1 MKNKFTARL
10 CIFMCLVLIVS
21 MFAACNIKDKSGD
34 ASLTT
39 LAPDDSWRPGNDGT
53 YEPVILSKV
62 ELAELVSEALG
73 EDAKDFNGDLNSLT
87 PEQIQK
93 VEDLAEDKG
102 LIIDKDDS
110 GNTVI
115 KKEEVPTTKLSQQEI
130 NEILTQAS
138 VKDPSN
144 ISKEELE
151 EISKIADDN
160 GMSVVTK
167 PNGGGIEIVKPVPT
181 TTQKATSAT
190 TKNNNATT
198 QAPAV
203 KTTTKPV
210 KTTTAKYVPPT
221 HGTVAPMGTTAA
233 PVPIAGSDWVAT
245 YGGSSNDIYTDN
257 TMTSDGGVVSVGAT
271 FSQEFK
277 GNNKGSIAA
286 IITKHNAKGKLVWKN
301 AFSGDNNVAFENVT
315 VLNDGSVIVVGYT
328 SATNFV
334 SDAEYKCK
342 GTIEGIIIKFN
353 AKGEKLWTKVIGGS
367 GDDFVYSVAST
378 PDGGFVIGGK
388 STSVDGDMKDL
399 GTQKIKAYIFKCDAN
414 GNIKWR
420 NALSGSKH
428 SSVESM
434 AVTSSGEIY
443 AAVACISGDG
453 EFAAIEGTKNA
464 RRCTVALKLNAS
476 GKILWSKAF
485 YETGVTDLYSVAL
498 ADDGGAVFAGHYS
511 SSAEGNKYTFKNI
524 YNGGTPGTYDGVMIK
539 VDAAGNQG
547 WMLPLI
553 GFESDFIMDIAKVSG
568 GYAVTG
574 YTAST
579 NRDFSISSKGNYDG
593 FIYTIT
599 NSGKAQNIYS
609 FGGSGADNTRAI
621 CSYGKAIY
629 VAGTTNSGD
638 VYFENCSPKGTEN
651 ACVGFVCRFEF
662 K

>member
-1 MKNKFTARL
+1 
-10 CIFMCLVLIVS
+10 MCLVLIVS
-21 MFAACNIKDKSGD
+21 MFAACNIKDKNGD

-53 YEPVILSKV
+53 YEPVVLSKV

-73 EDAKDFNGDLNSLT
+73 DDAKDFNGDLNSLT

-93 VEDLAEDKG
+93 VEDLAQDKG

-115 KKEEVPTTKLSQQEI
+115 KKEEVPTTKLSQQEV

-160 GMSVVTK
+160 GMAVVTK
-167 PNGGGIEIVKPVPT
+167 PDGSGIDIVKPVPT

-190 TKNNNATT
+190 TKANNDNT
-198 QAPAV
+198 QAPV
-203 KTTTKPV
+203 INTTTKPA
-210 KTTTAKYVPPT
+210 KTTTVKYVPPT
-221 HGTVAPMGTTAA
+221 HGPVAPVATTAA
-233 PVPIAGSDWVAT
+233 PVPMAASDWVAT
-245 YGGSSNDIYTDN
+245 YGGSSNDIYIDN
-257 TMTSDGGVVSVGAT
+257 TMASDGGVISVGVS
-271 FSQEFK
+271 FSGEFK
-277 GNNKGSIAA
+277 GSNKGSIAA
-286 IITKHNAKGKLVWKN
+286 IITKHNAKGKLVWQH
-301 AFSGDNNVAFENVT
+301 AYAGDNTVAFENVA
-315 VLNDGSVIVVGYT
+315 VLSDGSIIAVGYT

-342 GTIEGIIIKFN
+342 ETVEGVVMKFS
-353 AKGEKLWTKVIGGS
+353 AKGEKLWTKIIGGS
-367 GDDFVYSVAST
+367 GDDFVYSVAPT

-388 STSVDGDMKDL
+388 STSVDGDVKDL

-414 GNIKWR
+414 GGIQWR

-434 AVTSSGEIY
+434 EVTSSGEIY
-443 AAVACISGDG
+443 AAVDCRTGDG

-464 RRCTVALKLNAS
+464 RRCTVALKLNSS

-485 YETGVTDLYSVAL
+485 YETGVTDLCNIAL
-498 ADDGGAVFAGHYS
+498 ADDGGIILAGYYS

-524 YNGGTPGTYDGVMIK
+524 YNGGTPGTYDGVVIK
-539 VDAAGNQG
+539 VDAAGNMG
-547 WMLPLI
+547 WTLPLI
-553 GFESDFIMDIAKVSG
+553 GFESDFIMGIAKVSG

-579 NRDFSISSKGNYDG
+579 NRDFQISNKGNYDG

-599 NSGKAQNIYS
+599 NTGSAQNIYS
-609 FGGSGADNTRAI
+609 FGGSRTDNTRAI
-621 CSYGKAIY
+621 CSDGKSIY
-629 VAGTTNSGD
+629 VSGTTNSD
-638 VYFENCSPKGTEN
+638 DLYFENCSPKGTEN